1 MDRPVF
7 AEALQDAQRPRGGLA
22 PAHLARVLDAI
33 EARLAERLTIPTLAA
48 VIPMSPFHFA
58 RAFHV
63 STGMPPHRYILERRL
78 AVARETLATKA
89 WPVAAVAR
97 HTGFRT
103 ASHFT
108 DVFRRYVGE
117 TPARYRTS
125 ARIAGSNARVVSMLD
140 GARAAETV
148 LKAQESSRTQEAPAR
163 AHPTP

>member
-1 MDRPVF
+1 MDRPAF
-7 AEALQDAQRPRGGLA
+7 TEALAEATRPRGGLA

-33 EARLAERLTIPTLAA
+33 ETRLAERLTIPTLAA

-63 STGMPPHRYILERRL
+63 STGLPPHRYILERRL

-89 WPVAAVAR
+89 WPVATVAR

-108 DVFRRYVGE
+108 DVFRRHVGE
-117 TPARYRTS
+117 TPARYRAS
-125 ARIAGSNARVVSMLD
+125 ARIASSNARVVSMLD
-140 GARAAETV
+140 GARVAESV
-148 LKAQESSRTQEAPAR
+148 LKTQETAR
-163 AHPTP
+163 APDAARPQATS

>member
-1 MDRPVF
+1 MDRPAF
-7 AEALQDAQRPRGGLA
+7 PEAVQDAQRPKGGLA

-33 EARLAERLTIPTLAA
+33 ETRLAERLTIPTLAA

-63 STGMPPHRYILERRL
+63 STGLPPHRYILERRL

-117 TPARYRTS
+117 TPARYRTT

-140 GARAAETV
+140 GARAVESV
-148 LKAQESSRTQEAPAR
+148 LKQDVAVQQQPAAR
-163 AHPTP
+163 V

>member
-1 MDRPVF
+1 MDRPASNEAVQQ
-7 AEALQDAQRPRGGLA
+7 AERPRGGLA
-22 PAHLARVLDAI
+22 PAHLARVLAAI

-63 STGMPPHRYILERRL
+63 STGMPPHRYVLERRL

-117 TPARYRTS
+117 TPARFRTT

-140 GARAAETV
+140 GARAVESVLQKDATQRAE
-148 LKAQESSRTQEAPAR
+148 AR
-163 AHPTP
+163 VPSTT